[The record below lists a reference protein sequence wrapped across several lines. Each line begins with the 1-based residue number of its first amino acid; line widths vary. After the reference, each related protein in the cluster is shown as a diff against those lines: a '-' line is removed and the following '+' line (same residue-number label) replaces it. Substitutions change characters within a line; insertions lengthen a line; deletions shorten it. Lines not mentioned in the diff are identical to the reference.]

1 MRDFILTLAS
11 LAVLA
16 SAAHADPAITTM
28 ASVMREA
35 PNAKA
40 HIVQSVPAHAVID
53 LSTCEK
59 NWCYVSWRDL
69 FGYLPVAAVLV
80 RPYGP
85 ADAPPPPAAVG
96 GGVGPFFGYGWYQRW

>member
-1 MRDFILTLAS
+1 MRNFTLA
-11 LAVLA
+11 LGLLTALA
-16 SAAHADPAITTM
+16 STARADPAITTM

-35 PNAKA
+35 PNARA
-40 HIVQSVPAHAVID
+40 HIVQSVPAHAEID
-53 LSTCEK
+53 LSSCER

-69 FGYLPVAAVLV
+69 FGYLPVAAVMT

-85 ADAPPPPAAVG
+85 PETPPPAAVG